1 MTYDSLK
8 IIHIVSASL
17 LLSVLGY
24 SYHLWRNTRTLRD
37 SAVRFARIQ
46 TLTWLLILPLA
57 LMQLASGGM
66 MISMKHEDLSQTWI
80 SASLTGFVLLIVAW
94 FSFIYFLLLSQQMAS
109 QAPGSKLSNTSQ
121 PSYRG
126 LTAVSRPQPSHPKRI
141 FHPFRRAQSCML
153 ILTAFA
159 VLLMVFFMSS
169 KVA

>member
-8 IIHIVSASL
+8 IIHIVSASF

-24 SYHLWRNTRTLRD
+24 SYHLWRNTQSLRD

-57 LMQLASGGM
+57 LIQLATGGM
-66 MISMKHEDLSQTWI
+66 MISLKHEDMAQIWI
-80 SASLTGFVLLIVAW
+80 SGSLTGFVLLILAW
-94 FSFIYFLLLSQQMAS
+94 FSFIYFLLLSQQIDIKKTLARIS
-109 QAPGSKLSNTSQ
+109 QSPPLA
-121 PSYRG
+121 YRR
-126 LTAVSRPQPSHPKRI
+126 V
-141 FHPFRRAQSCML
+141 QSCML
-153 ILTAFA
+153 FLTAFS